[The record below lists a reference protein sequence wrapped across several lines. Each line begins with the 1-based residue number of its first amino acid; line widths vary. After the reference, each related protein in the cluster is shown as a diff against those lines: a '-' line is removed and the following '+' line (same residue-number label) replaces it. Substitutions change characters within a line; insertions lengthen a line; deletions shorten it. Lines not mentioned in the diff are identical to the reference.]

1 MTFYCCAHNK
11 IVRYNDAMK
20 HDIDHDRLETWHLFL
35 QVHARVID
43 RLETTMEE
51 QQGIPLSWFDVMLQ
65 LSFAP
70 EARLRMHDLLQNLV
84 LTRSGL
90 TRRVDRMETAG
101 LVVRQECADD
111 ARGVVI
117 ALTATGTAR
126 LQGAI
131 PGHLAMVQELFS
143 RHLND
148 AEVRAMC
155 SGLRKILDATS
166 G

>member
-1 MTFYCCAHNK
+1 M
-11 IVRYNDAMK
+11 
-20 HDIDHDRLETWHLFL
+20 RLETWHLFL
-35 QVHARVID
+35 QVHARVVD
-43 RLETTMEE
+43 RLEATMEV

-70 EARLRMHDLLQNLV
+70 GARLRMHELLQNLV

-111 ARGVVI
+111 ARGVLV

-126 LQGAI
+126 LQEAI
-131 PGHLAMVQELFS
+131 PGHLAMVQEQFAQ
-143 RHLND
+143 HLTD
-148 AEVRAMC
+148 AEVLAMW
-155 SGLRKILDATS
+155 SGLRKILDATL